1 MGQPV
6 KDKQSTSI
14 GFDPPTGYLSLVRSN
29 PHFRNLWFGQI
40 ISLLGDWFNLIASAA
55 LISQLT
61 GSGLAIGGLFVVRML
76 APFLI
81 SPLAGV
87 VADRYNRK
95 HILIA
100 SDLLRAVVV
109 LAMLLVRSPGDVWLL
124 YVLTAIQLALGG
136 IFFPTRNAIL
146 PDIVKKSELG
156 TANTLS
162 SVTWSVMLALGAAL
176 GGLVAG
182 GWGLRPAFV
191 IDSLTFLISALFL
204 RRILYIRPPSTPK
217 VGQAPGSALRE
228 LVEGLKYL
236 GNTPAVL
243 VVALH
248 KAAFHLLSSGAYQV
262 VQVRLA
268 EQVFVLGKGGGIS
281 LGLLYAAAGIGT
293 GLGPV
298 LARRITQD
306 RPRPLGI
313 AIAVGYALGA
323 AGLLMSAPL
332 ASFALVLFG
341 NGLRSFGGGINWV
354 FSTQLLY
361 QLSPDRMRGR
371 VFSTEFA
378 LFTLASA
385 IGAAGGGWAL
395 DGAGI
400 DLGLLLGLLGL
411 GALLPGILWAF
422 WLWRHPNVSLENA
435 SRPA

>member
-1 MGQPV
+1 M
-6 KDKQSTSI
+6 SRTSEAI
-14 GFDPPTGYLSLVRSN
+14 TGTLHGSSDAIGYLALVRSN
-29 PHFRNLWFGQI
+29 PHFRNLWIGQI

-81 SPLAGV
+81 SPFAGV

-100 SDLLRAVVV
+100 SDLIRAVVV

-124 YVLTAIQLALGG
+124 YVLTGIQLAIGG
-136 IFFPTRNAIL
+136 VFFPTRNAIL
-146 PDIVKKSELG
+146 PDIVHKSELG

-204 RRILYIRPPSTPK
+204 RRILYVRPPVATRI
-217 VGQAPGSALRE
+217 GQAPASALRE
-228 LVEGLKYL
+228 LVEGLRYL
-236 GNTPAVL
+236 GSTPAVL

-248 KAAFHLLSSGAYQV
+248 KAAFHLFSSGAYQV
-262 VQVRLA
+262 VQVRIA
-268 EQVFVLGKGGGIS
+268 EQVFVVGKSGGIS

-298 LARRITQD
+298 LARRITGD

-313 AIAVGYALGA
+313 AIAAGYALGA
-323 AGLLMSAPL
+323 AGLFMSAPL

-341 NGLRSFGGGINWV
+341 NGLRAFGGGINWV

-400 DLGLLLGLLGL
+400 DLGLLLGILGL
-411 GALLPGILWAF
+411 GALLPGALWTV
-422 WLWRHPNVSLENA
+422 WLLRHPVVSVENA
-435 SRPA
+435 SRPG